1 MAKKKSQEMEQYKME
16 AASEV
21 GVDLKKGHNGDLT
34 AKQTGSVGG
43 RMVKK
48 MVEDME
54 RKMDNNS

>member
-1 MAKKKSQEMEQYKME
+1 MAKKKSQAMEQYKME

-21 GVDLKKGHNGDLT
+21 GVDLKNGYNGDLT

-54 RKMDNNS
+54 RKMNSNS